1 MAHIYDSLHDC
12 IGVSGIPGCVPG
24 GDAIGVFLMD
34 IQLILSL
41 LLGFCACLYMI
52 RKIIG
57 KFHIYG
63 QKPQCGECN
72 LVEEKVP
79 IDK

>member
-1 MAHIYDSLHDC
+1 MAHVYDSLHDS

-52 RKIIG
+52 RKIIE
-57 KFHIYG
+57 KFHISD
-63 QKPQCGECN
+63 QKPQCEECS
-72 LVEEKVP
+72 LVEETAP

>member
-1 MAHIYDSLHDC
+1 
-12 IGVSGIPGCVPG
+12 
-24 GDAIGVFLMD
+24 MD
-34 IQLILSL
+34 IQFILSL

-72 LVEEKVP
+72 FVEEKVP